1 MSNITRLVLKTD
13 TNVFDPTVLSNT
25 DGPGVAR
32 KLEDLLGR
40 ASQGACA
47 ANLSVATAPIAAV
60 ALVNTTNGS
69 ETASD
74 TLTVA
79 GIAITLETSG
89 AAGASKQVNIAAG
102 TKGTSTSGASP
113 AITTASA
120 TLQFNININGDGP
133 QLLMINDAGTHT
145 GAQIASQIQTAI
157 RALTAINSNN
167 AVAYSSA
174 TCTYGST
181 YVITSGAAGNN
192 SSVVVTGAGAATLK
206 LGVFN
211 GGAEVVG
218 NFTTLNAIAALINGQ
233 TLTGGFTT
241 KSAAWN
247 GICTAFVCGANMW
260 ITAALPGTMGNG
272 LALAVSS
279 TGSIMT
285 ITSAFGVAVAGTEG
299 KAGVFSIG
307 L

>member
-47 ANLSVATAPIAAV
+47 ANLSVACAPIAAV

-69 ETASD
+69 ETGSD

-89 AAGASKQVNIAAG
+89 ALGASKQVNIATG
-102 TKGTSTSGASP
+102 TKATSTSGASP
-113 AITTASA
+113 AITAKN
-120 TLQFNININGDGP
+120 LQFQVNINGDGP
-133 QLLMINDAGTHT
+133 QLIIVDDSGTHT
-145 GAQIASQIQTAI
+145 GAAIASAIQVAI
-157 RALTAINSNN
+157 RALTPNNANN
-167 AVAYSSA
+167 AVAFSAA

-192 SSVVVTGAGAATLK
+192 SSVVVTGPGAATLK
-206 LGVFN
+206 LGIYN

-218 NFTTLNAIAALINGQ
+218 TFTTLNAIAALINGQ

-260 ITAALPGTMGNG
+260 ISAAIPGTMGNG

-279 TGSIMT
+279 TGSVMT
-285 ITSAFGVAVAGTEG
+285 ITSAFGVATAGTEG